1 MLPTYL
7 KLGPNIEWNTLI
19 MLETVKKVTAKW
31 LELLEKP
38 KQVVPYRKI
47 DYLFIKDGFDIIK
60 NLVNFR

>member
-19 MLETVKKVTAKW
+19 MIETVKNVTAKW

-38 KQVVPYRKI
+38 NR
-47 DYLFIKDGFDIIK
+47 LFHIEK
-60 NLVNFR
+60 